1 MNLKQFMIDQGN
13 NFLEL
18 QTKLL
23 DVEMKMINEKEEKD
37 ALELKVIQMEEK
49 TQLLEKELRN
59 SKSNLNETQAV
70 KQVLQKMVDEKFNQI
85 NRSMETK
92 IQQIK
97 NENSEQISS
106 LKKIIQLKDEHINSL
121 EETLTKSNEE
131 IKILKKDQETKN
143 QEDTKTDQIIQS
155 FGVYLNELD
164 QECQRRFQT
173 IEQNMGARNN
183 KLETQIEKIDKIG
196 LDQSNKIDEIEK
208 TIQNLI
214 DEKAKEKTDKKFQH
228 LQIQHLQTEF
238 NKNISELRNEF
249 FILHQNQVEKIN
261 KMDESN
267 NLLLNII
274 KSMEVELKYLNNS
287 TFKRASFVSLENK
300 WKFIDDKWPCCG
312 NACVKTDTPNVN
324 CNAGNGYIKL
334 TEEGNIKYI
343 KCREG
348 KANKFPSITAEN
360 QFTN

>member
-1 MNLKQFMIDQGN
+1 MIDQGN

-59 SKSNLNETQAV
+59 
-70 KQVLQKMVDEKFNQI
+70 FNQI

-214 DEKAKEKTDKKFQH
+214 DEKAKEK
-228 LQIQHLQTEF
+228 
-238 NKNISELRNEF
+238 
-249 FILHQNQVEKIN
+249 
-261 KMDESN
+261 
-267 NLLLNII
+267 
-274 KSMEVELKYLNNS
+274 
-287 TFKRASFVSLENK
+287 SFVSLENK

-348 KANKFPSITAEN
+348 KGKAILLEGNNDYYQPYIHILGYSVENNFGENLETKPFSYDISKHLLAEE
-360 QFTN
+360 FYEFY